1 MPPRDVEPRP
11 LPSAEPFEP
20 FDLEALGPAHARS
33 ADANDRRLA
42 ARRRLATLGK
52 ALAARGAE
60 EGLELVS
67 RTSLHHPHA
76 FNAGQVRR
84 LWVYV
89 CRGKQAKATLRRTL
103 GRELAADLDAA
114 FRNAYLCFALE
125 HDAVEVSLR
134 VHPDAWFDGQNLVKR
149 VGAEGLAPWRGL
161 LNELEGFRLRLH
173 DWKGEWPCGALP
185 SERLEEFLRFY
196 TPGEHALA
204 VERRFEV
211 PGDPGGRRATL
222 GGLAPELLLDEAAR
236 LLPLY
241 RYLAWSPESDFL
253 FA

>member
-11 LPSAEPFEP
+11 LAALEPFEP
-20 FDLEALGPAHARS
+20 WDLEALGPAHARS

-52 ALAARGAE
+52 QLVARGADA
-60 EGLELVS
+60 GLELVA
-67 RTSLHHPHA
+67 RTSLHHPSG

-89 CRGKQAKATLRRTL
+89 CRGKKAKSALRQTL

-114 FRNAYLCFALE
+114 YRNAYLCFALE
-125 HDAVEVSLR
+125 HATVEVSLR

-149 VGAEGLAPWRGL
+149 VGKEGLAPWRAL
-161 LNELEGFRLRLH
+161 LNDLEGFQLRLH
-173 DWKGEWPCGALP
+173 DWKGEWPCGAL
-185 SERLEEFLRFY
+185 STERLEEFLRFY

-204 VERRFEV
+204 VERRFDV
-211 PGDPGGRRATL
+211 PTDPGGRRD
-222 GGLAPELLLDEAAR
+222 GLARLEPATLLDEAAR

-241 RYLAWSPESDFL
+241 RFLAWSPESDFL
-253 FA
+253 FG